1 MIEVSCLNLSFK
13 DQVLLKDVKL
23 ELEDGKALAIMGK
36 SGSGKSLFLKSMI
49 RLFDKRY
56 LLHAEKLYLDDQDV
70 LNLKEK
76 ELNVLRSKAS
86 LLFQDVYGNFYPLV
100 DIGSY
105 FNIVLKTHTSLST
118 KEIKEKAFFYF
129 ECLGLKNHDLLWHS
143 FIYQLSGGMA
153 RRVQIALALL
163 SGAQYLLCDEITSSL
178 DKANEE
184 KIIAILKDLKSQ
196 FKNLIFITHDIHL
209 AKELCDEVAI
219 MEDKTLL
226 YQMPVKDFLSNPQG
240 AFAKELFSFFENE
253 NAFRS

>member
-86 LLFQDVYGNFYPLV
+86 LLFQDVYGSFYPLV
-100 DIGSY
+100 DIGNY